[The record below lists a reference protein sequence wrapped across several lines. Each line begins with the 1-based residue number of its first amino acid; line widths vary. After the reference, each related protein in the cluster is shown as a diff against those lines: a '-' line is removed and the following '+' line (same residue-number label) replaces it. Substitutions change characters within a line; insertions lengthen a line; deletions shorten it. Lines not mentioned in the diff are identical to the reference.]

1 MASLFDLDIQ
11 RRDALLNAALKEFV
25 SCGYDNASTNVIAR
39 ESGFSKALMFHYVK
53 NKQELFLLTYDYF
66 NELLDKEYYSKMDYS
81 IKDVFERLRAS
92 YFIQIE
98 LLKRYPWILN
108 FHKLDVE
115 TSSNEI
121 NAALAERKHR
131 KKTYEIFNMIDTSR
145 FRPELNPEKCKQ
157 FILWANIG
165 FTEQILQGI
174 RNSIEPLPDYDGIV
188 AILND
193 YLDELRK
200 VFYIPLHDETGKNA
214 D

>member
-66 NELLDKEYYSKMDYS
+66 NELLDKVY
-81 IKDVFERLRAS
+81 ERLRAS
-92 YFIQIE
+92 YLIQIE

-108 FHKLDVE
+108 FHKLDFE
-115 TSSNEI
+115 TDSNEI
-121 NAALAERKHR
+121 NAALAERKRH

-174 RNSIEPLPDYDGIV
+174 RNPIEPLPDYDGIV

-200 VFYIPLHDETGKNA
+200 VFYIPLHDEAGKNA

>member
-92 YFIQIE
+92 YLIQIE
-98 LLKRYPWILN
+98 LLKRYPWILI

-115 TSSNEI
+115 TGSNEI

-145 FRPELNPEKCKQ
+145 FRSELNPEKCKQ